1 MSINEKEIDALI
13 TLLGDDDPGIK
24 DIARQRLLE
33 IGEQARPRLRA
44 TGASDG
50 EGRIRIEAQSMLEE
64 MRLAELA
71 GDFGLLDA
79 HYDFDLEAAC
89 FILAE
94 IEYPNLNVTEY
105 TERLDHLAHLA
116 RRRIDGVTRMSH
128 KIRIV
133 NHLLFYEKK
142 FRGNIEDYY
151 EPENSYIN
159 KVLDRR
165 LGIPITLSAL
175 YLFIARRLDLPIYG
189 VGFPGH
195 FMLKFQSGD
204 KSYFVDA
211 FNRGRVL
218 SVRDVEL
225 FLTLNGY
232 EFEESHTHAVQP
244 REILARMIRNLVLIY
259 HQNEERHKIETL
271 EKIFSNFV
279 TA

>member
-1 MSINEKEIDALI
+1 MSVSEKEIDALI

-24 DIARQRLLE
+24 DIARQKLLE
-33 IGEQARPRLRA
+33 VGEQARPRLRS
-44 TGASDG
+44 TGASDV

-64 MRLAELA
+64 MRLDELA
-71 GDFGLLDA
+71 RDFGLLDA
-79 HYDFDLEAAC
+79 RYDFDLEEAC
-89 FILAE
+89 FILAQ
-94 IEYPNLNVTEY
+94 IEYPKVNVAEY
-105 TERLDHLAHLA
+105 SERLDHLAQLA
-116 RRRIDGVTRMSH
+116 RRRIDGVARMSH
-128 KIRIV
+128 IIRII

-195 FMLKFQSGD
+195 FMLKFKNGS
-204 KSYFVDA
+204 KWYFIDA
-211 FNRGRVL
+211 FNRGQVL
-218 SVRDVEL
+218 SIRDVEL

-232 EFEESHTHAVQP
+232 EFDESQTHALQP

-259 HQNEERHKIETL
+259 QQNDEHHKIETL